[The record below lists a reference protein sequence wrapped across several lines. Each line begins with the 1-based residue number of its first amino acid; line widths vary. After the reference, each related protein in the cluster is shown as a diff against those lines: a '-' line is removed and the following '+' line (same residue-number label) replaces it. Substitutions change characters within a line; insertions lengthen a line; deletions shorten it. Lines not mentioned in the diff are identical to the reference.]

1 MPSAPLRVL
10 IVEDYADLREMYAE
24 YLRFHGFDVEEAAD
38 GIEGV
43 ERARAVRPNVVLMD
57 LSLPGLSGRDA
68 IRQLR
73 LDPLTEHAG
82 VIALTGDVPKEQEW
96 LARMAG
102 CDGFVTKP
110 SFPEDLLAEIRRV
123 LAAKS

>member
-1 MPSAPLRVL
+1 MPSAPPRVL

-24 YLRFHGFDVEEAAD
+24 YLRFHGFEVEEAAD

-43 ERARAVRPNVVLMD
+43 ERARATRPQIVLMD
-57 LSLPGLSGRDA
+57 LSLPRLSGRDA

-82 VIALTGDVPKEQEW
+82 VIALTGDVSREQEW

-102 CDGFVTKP
+102 CDGVLAKP
-110 SFPEDLLAEIRRV
+110 SFPEDLLAEVRRV
-123 LAAKS
+123 LQARA